1 MWIGRFIVAANAH
14 RKEKRKMD
22 WKKTEDIIV
31 RKMKRALSVILEY
44 ANTLAL
50 TDLKGNQ
57 DKLKRWKQFTTGM
70 AQYYCVE
77 GHEEDCDD
85 MIEEKYTMP
94 FERMLK
100 GNRDALAGIEV
111 EEISGERIKEA
122 IGEIERYRRDMITE
136 HCHGYEEDIEACSS
150 LIVELSEWYRHTEG
164 QKENTGEIEALEGEK
179 ME

>member
-1 MWIGRFIVAANAH
+1 MRIGRFIVATNAH

-70 AQYYCVE
+70 AQYYCV
-77 GHEEDCDD
+77 
-85 MIEEKYTMP
+85 
-94 FERMLK
+94 
-100 GNRDALAGIEV
+100 
-111 EEISGERIKEA
+111 
-122 IGEIERYRRDMITE
+122 
-136 HCHGYEEDIEACSS
+136 
-150 LIVELSEWYRHTEG
+150 
-164 QKENTGEIEALEGEK
+164 
-179 ME
+179 

>member
-1 MWIGRFIVAANAH
+1 
-14 RKEKRKMD
+14 MD

-85 MIEEKYTMP
+85 MIEEKYTIP
-94 FERMLK
+94 FERMLEE
-100 GNRDALAGIEV
+100 NWDALAGIEV

-136 HCHGYEEDIEACSS
+136 HCTGYEADMETCTS
-150 LIVELSEWYRHTEG
+150 LIEGLSEWHRQVER
-164 QKENTGEIEALEGEK
+164 QRENKGEIEALEGEK
-179 ME
+179 MEKGSTGEDEEQGQKMLGM

>member
-1 MWIGRFIVAANAH
+1 
-14 RKEKRKMD
+14 MD

-85 MIEEKYTMP
+85 MIEEKYTIP
-94 FERMLK
+94 FERMLEE
-100 GNRDALAGIEV
+100 NWDALAGIEV
-111 EEISGERIKEA
+111 EEFSGERIKEA

-136 HCHGYEEDIEACSS
+136 HCTGYEADMETCTS
-150 LIVELSEWYRHTEG
+150 LIEGLSEWHRQVER
-164 QKENTGEIEALEGEK
+164 QRENKGEIEALEGEK
-179 ME
+179 MEKGSTGEDEEQGQKMLGM